1 MPDEIDAEVLE
12 VFGGQLRQDNHI
24 NGVVAKR
31 LLVLLQPKTVKP
43 RSDVQ
48 PCLPEGFTARGLPY
62 TKIATRGVESA

>member
-31 LLVLLQPKTVKP
+31 LLVLLQPKLGVAELP
-43 RSDVQ
+43 VQ
-48 PCLPEGFTARGLPY
+48 RNRTL
-62 TKIATRGVESA
+62 